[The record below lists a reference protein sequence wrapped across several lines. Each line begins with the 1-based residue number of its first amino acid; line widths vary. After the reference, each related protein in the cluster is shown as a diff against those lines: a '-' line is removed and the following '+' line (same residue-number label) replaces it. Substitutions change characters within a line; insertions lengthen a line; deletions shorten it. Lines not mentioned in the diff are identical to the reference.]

1 MRSVAVIGAGI
12 GGLSTAIRAAA
23 EGRSVTLFEAA
34 PEVGGKLRQLHLGDY
49 RFDLGPS
56 LFTWPDLLLE
66 TLAVAGD
73 QAAPFDHIQLD
84 RSCHY
89 FWEDGTRLIG
99 WTDRQRLKAEIEEAL
114 HVPADAVLHHLDLS
128 RKGFHATRGL
138 FLEQSLHEASSWT
151 PIRTA
156 RHLGRA
162 LRTWRS
168 LPLAHRLNTWNAR
181 TGHPHLQQLFNRFAT
196 YNGSD
201 PYRAPAML
209 HVIPQ
214 LEFGMGTFAPVGGM
228 HAIVDALHQT
238 ALAVGVHI
246 RLNAPADH
254 IEVEANRVRGVRLRD
269 GHQHEADVVVSGVDV
284 TPTYRMLLPDHPA
297 PKRIL
302 NAEQSTSGVIFYW
315 GIRHDA
321 PDLHLHNI
329 LWAED
334 YREEFRCLFEEKRI
348 ADDPTV
354 YINIGSK
361 TSPADAPDGAG
372 NWFVMVNAPAGWDD
386 KGIDQLRTRVE
397 QKILRITGIDVAAH
411 RECEHIL
418 TPNDIAYRTGSHLG
432 ALYGPASN
440 KATSAFL
447 RHRNRDRRIRGLYF
461 AGGSVHPGGGI
472 PLCLLSGR
480 ITHELMK
487 RHDPQH

>member
-1 MRSVAVIGAGI
+1 MSSVAVIGAGI

-23 EGRSVTLFEAA
+23 EGRKVTVFEAA
-34 PEVGGKLRQLHLGDY
+34 PEVGGKLRQLHLGEY

-56 LFTWPDLLLE
+56 LFTWPELLLD
-66 TLAVAGD
+66 TLSAAG
-73 QAAPFDHIQLD
+73 QHAAHFEHLQLD

-89 FWEDGTRLIG
+89 FWEDGTRLTA
-99 WTDRQRLKAEIEEAL
+99 WADKSRFAQEIERELGVSAGPALRHLERSRAGFEAT
-114 HVPADAVLHHLDLS
+114 
-128 RKGFHATRGL
+128 KGL

-151 PIRTA
+151 P
-156 RHLGRA
+156 G
-162 LRTWRS
+162 RTWRHLRNAATAWRA
-168 LPLAHRLNTWNAR
+168 LPLTRQLHQWNR
-181 TGHPHLQQLFNRFAT
+181 QSGHPHLEQLFNRYAT

-209 HVIPQ
+209 HVIPH

-238 ALAVGVHI
+238 ALSLGVDI
-246 RLNAPADH
+246 RTGTPVSR
-254 IEVEANRVRGVRLRD
+254 IGVEAGKVTGVECAD
-269 GHQHEADVVVSGVDV
+269 GHHPADVVVSGADV
-284 TPTYRMLLPDHPA
+284 TPTYRKLLPEQPA
-297 PKRIL
+297 PERIL
-302 NAEQSTSGVIFYW
+302 SAEPSTSGVIFYW

-334 YREEFRCLFEEKRI
+334 YRQEFHALFQQHTI
-348 ADDPTV
+348 AEDPTV
-354 YINIGSK
+354 YINIGSR
-361 TSPADAPDGAG
+361 TSPEDAPSGAG
-372 NWFVMVNAPAGWDD
+372 NWFVMVNAPAGWDTS
-386 KGIDQLRTRVE
+386 GIGDLRHRVE
-397 QKILRITGIDVAAH
+397 QKILRMTGIDVAAH
-411 RECEHIL
+411 RECEHVL
-418 TPNDIAYRTGSHLG
+418 TPGDIEARTGSHHG

-440 KATSAFL
+440 RPMSAFL

-487 RHDPQH
+487 RHDPQS

>member
-1 MRSVAVIGAGI
+1 MSTVAVIGAGI

-34 PEVGGKLRQLHLGDY
+34 PEVGGKLRQLKLGDY

-56 LFTWPDLLLE
+56 LFTWPELLQD
-66 TLAVAGD
+66 TLAAAGPA
-73 QAAPFDHIQLD
+73 AAPFDHIQLD

-99 WTDRQRLKAEIEEAL
+99 WTDKAQLAQEIETQLGVTAG
-114 HVPADAVLHHLDLS
+114 PVLHHLEQS
-128 RKGFHATRGL
+128 QAGFEATRGL
-138 FLEQSLHEASSWT
+138 FLEQSLHELASWT
-151 PIRTA
+151 PGRTL

-162 LRTWRS
+162 LAAWKS
-168 LPLAHRLNTWNAR
+168 LPLTRQLHQWNRRA
-181 TGHPHLQQLFNRFAT
+181 GHPHLEQLFNRYAT

-209 HVIPQ
+209 HVIPH

-238 ALAVGVHI
+238 ALALGVDI
-246 RLNAPADH
+246 RTDTPVSRIL
-254 IEVEANRVRGVRLRD
+254 VESGQVSGVEC
-269 GHQHEADVVVSGVDV
+269 GQGESHPADVVVSGVDV
-284 TPTYRMLLPDHPA
+284 TPTYRHLLPDQPA
-297 PKRIL
+297 PERIL
-302 NAEQSTSGVIFYW
+302 SAESSTSGVIFYW
-315 GIRHDA
+315 GIRHAA

-334 YREEFRCLFEEKRI
+334 YRKEFKALFEEQTI
-348 ADDPTV
+348 ANDPTV
-354 YINIGSK
+354 YINIGSR
-361 TSPADAPDGAG
+361 TSPDDAPDGAG
-372 NWFVMVNAPAGWDD
+372 NWFVMVNAPAGWDAS
-386 KGIDQLRTRVE
+386 GIDHLRQRVE
-397 QKILRITGIDVAAH
+397 QKILRITGIDVARH

-418 TPNDIAYRTGSHLG
+418 TPDDIASRTGSHLG

-440 KATSAFL
+440 RPMSAFL
-447 RHRNRDRRIRGLYF
+447 RHRNRDRHIRGLYF

-480 ITHELMK
+480 ITHELMT

>member
-1 MRSVAVIGAGI
+1 
-12 GGLSTAIRAAA
+12 
-23 EGRSVTLFEAA
+23 
-34 PEVGGKLRQLHLGDY
+34 
-49 RFDLGPS
+49 
-56 LFTWPDLLLE
+56 
-66 TLAVAGD
+66 
-73 QAAPFDHIQLD
+73 
-84 RSCHY
+84 
-89 FWEDGTRLIG
+89 
-99 WTDRQRLKAEIEEAL
+99 
-114 HVPADAVLHHLDLS
+114 
-128 RKGFHATRGL
+128 
-138 FLEQSLHEASSWT
+138 
-151 PIRTA
+151 
-156 RHLGRA
+156 
-162 LRTWRS
+162 
-168 LPLAHRLNTWNAR
+168 
-181 TGHPHLQQLFNRFAT
+181 
-196 YNGSD
+196 
-201 PYRAPAML
+201 
-209 HVIPQ
+209 
-214 LEFGMGTFAPVGGM
+214 
-228 HAIVDALHQT
+228 
-238 ALAVGVHI
+238 
-246 RLNAPADH
+246 
-254 IEVEANRVRGVRLRD
+254 
-269 GHQHEADVVVSGVDV
+269 VVVSGVDV
-284 TPTYRMLLPDHPA
+284 TPTYRMLLPDQPA

-302 NAEQSTSGVIFYW
+302 SAEQSTSGVIFYW

-372 NWFVMVNAPAGWDD
+372 NWFVMVNAPAGWDAT
-386 KGIDQLRTRVE
+386 GIDPLRTRVE

-418 TPNDIAYRTGSHLG
+418 TPSDIAYRTGSHLG

-447 RHRNRDRRIRGLYF
+447 RQRNRDRRIRGLYF

>member
-1 MRSVAVIGAGI
+1 MSAVAVIGAGI

-23 EGRSVTLFEAA
+23 EGRDVTVFEAA

-73 QAAPFDHIQLD
+73 HAAPFDHIRLD

-89 FWEDGTRLIG
+89 FWEDGTRFTA
-99 WTDRQRLKAEIEEAL
+99 WSDPKRLEQEIERAFNLPAAPVLRHLAL
-114 HVPADAVLHHLDLS
+114 S
-128 RKGFHATRGL
+128 QQGFEGTRSL
-138 FLEQSLHEASSWT
+138 FLEQSLHEASSWR
-151 PIRTA
+151 PA
-156 RHLGRA
+156 
-162 LRTWRS
+162 RTWRHLTQALTAWRA
-168 LPLAHRLNTWNAR
+168 LPLTQRLDRWNER
-181 TGHPHLQQLFNRFAT
+181 TGHPHLRQLFNRYAT

-209 HVIPQ
+209 HVIPH

-238 ALAVGVHI
+238 ALSLGVDI
-246 RLNAPADH
+246 RTEAPVARIHVQAGRTTGVQLAHGDH
-254 IEVEANRVRGVRLRD
+254 HPAE
-269 GHQHEADVVVSGVDV
+269 VVVSGADV
-284 TPTYRMLLPDHPA
+284 TPTYRQLLPDQPA
-297 PKRIL
+297 PERIL
-302 NAEQSTSGVIFYW
+302 AAEPSTSGVIFYW

-372 NWFVMVNAPAGWDD
+372 NWFVMVNAPAGWDAS
-386 KGIDQLRTRVE
+386 GIDLLRTRVE

-418 TPNDIAYRTGSHLG
+418 TPADIASRTGSHRG

-440 KATSAFL
+440 KPTSAFL

-487 RHDPQH
+487 RHDPLH

>member
-1 MRSVAVIGAGI
+1 MSTVAVIGAGI

-23 EGRSVTLFEAA
+23 EGRSVTLFEAT

-56 LFTWPDLLLE
+56 LFTWPDLLLD
-66 TLAVAGD
+66 TLAAAGPK
-73 QAAPFDHIQLD
+73 AAPFDHIRLD

-89 FWEDGTRLIG
+89 FWEDGTRIIG
-99 WTDRQRLKAEIEEAL
+99 WTDRDQLRREIETAL
-114 HVPADAVLHHLDLS
+114 DIDASPALRHLDRS
-128 RKGFHATRGL
+128 QAGFEATQGL
-138 FLEQSLHEASSWT
+138 FLEQSLHEPSSWT
-151 PIRTA
+151 PGRTL
-156 RHLGRA
+156 RHLGKALRAWRA
-162 LRTWRS
+162 L
-168 LPLAHRLNTWNAR
+168 PLTRKLHGWNGRA
-181 TGHPHLQQLFNRFAT
+181 GHPHLQQLFNRYAT

-209 HVIPQ
+209 HVIPH

-246 RLNAPADH
+246 RTNSPVARID
-254 IEVEANRVRGVRLRD
+254 VRQDQVCGVTLED
-269 GHQHEADVVVSGVDV
+269 GTVHSADVVVSGADV
-284 TPTYRMLLPDHPA
+284 TPTYRRLLPEHPA
-297 PKRIL
+297 PERIL
-302 NAEQSTSGVIFYW
+302 DAESSTSGVIFYW
-315 GIRHDA
+315 GIRHEA

-334 YREEFRCLFEEKRI
+334 YREEFRCLFEEKTI

-354 YINIGSK
+354 YINIGSR
-361 TSPADAPDGAG
+361 TSPADAPEGAG
-372 NWFVMVNAPAGWDD
+372 NWFVMVNAPAGWDVTGLD
-386 KGIDQLRTRVE
+386 ALRKRVE
-397 QKILRITGIDVAAH
+397 EKIQRITGIDVAAH

-418 TPNDIAYRTGSHLG
+418 TPADIESRTGSHQG

-440 KATSAFL
+440 RPMSAFL

-480 ITHELMK
+480 ITHELIQ
-487 RHDPQH
+487 RHAPLR